1 MKHLPTLI
9 LAASL
14 ALSSAAFAGTGGTS
28 NTSCVVHGQ
37 QLNLSH
43 GFSGT
48 PEEPYGHMLPSL
60 SDSTPDANPYQLQ
73 LKPLRANDLSN
84 LQFQTRD
91 NRGPG
96 AGYSS
101 PYLWEVGRGPGYQ
114 PTQRGYYNGGYAPL
128 PTPRRY

>member
-1 MKHLPTLI
+1 MKNLPTLI
-9 LAASL
+9 IAASL
-14 ALSSAAFAGTGGTS
+14 ALTAVASAGTGGTAHA
-28 NTSCVVHGQ
+28 SCVTQGH

-48 PEEPYGHMLPSL
+48 PDEPYGHMLPSL
-60 SDSTPDANPYQLQ
+60 SDSTPDANPYQLE

-84 LQFQTRD
+84 LQFKTRD
-91 NRGPG
+91 NLGPG

-114 PTQRGYYNGGYAPL
+114 PTQGGYYHGGYAPL
-128 PTPRRY
+128 PAPRRY